1 VHLTF
6 IEIPMSVS
14 ENLLTVKN
22 TIPERVALV
31 AVSKTMP
38 AATVVEAYKA
48 GQRLFGENKVQ
59 ELTNKQPLLPA
70 DIKWHFI
77 GHLQSNKVKYM
88 ASFVHMI
95 ESVDSLK
102 LLAEINRQAEKAG
115 SIINCLLQF
124 HIAEEESKF
133 GLNHEEARQMLC
145 DPMIP
150 HLKNIIIAGVMGMAT
165 FTDDMAQVRKE
176 FRQLRQTFEWLKSD
190 FFPTDDRFREIS
202 MGMSGDYMV
211 AIEEGSTI
219 VRIGSLIF
227 GERNYS

>member
-1 VHLTF
+1 MHLTF

>member
-1 VHLTF
+1 
-6 IEIPMSVS
+6 MSVS
-14 ENLLTVKN
+14 ENLISVKN

>member
-1 VHLTF
+1 MHLTF

-14 ENLLTVKN
+14 ENLISVKN